1 MRHLLSTALL
11 LLTAAAPVAPPPS
24 ISGELIDSYCYAH
37 ARIAGP
43 AHAACAL
50 KCVRAGIPPA
60 LLDSATRKVYV
71 LLPAKDAS
79 ALPPELIA
87 QMGHPVT
94 VEGDLLPTNGTTF
107 LIVRSFHA
115 VR

>member
-1 MRHLLSTALL
+1 MRYLLSAVLL
-11 LLTAAAPVAPPPS
+11 LLTAAASPTPPPA
-24 ISGELIDSYCYAH
+24 ITGELIDSYCYAH
-37 ARIAGP
+37 AGIAGP

-87 QMGHPVT
+87 RVGHRVT

-115 VR
+115 GR

>member
-1 MRHLLSTALL
+1 MRYLLSAALL

-24 ISGELIDSYCYAH
+24 ITGELIDSYCYAH

-43 AHAACAL
+43 THAACAL
-50 KCVRAGIPPA
+50 KCLRAGIPPA
-60 LLDSATRKVYV
+60 LLDSATRRVYV

-87 QMGHPVT
+87 QAGRRVT
-94 VEGDLLPTNGTTF
+94 VDGDLLSTNGTTF
-107 LIVRSFHA
+107 LRVRGFGPA
-115 VR
+115 R